1 MPVWAVTK
9 TKNFMKKV
17 KNSFMVL
24 IAAIATLGV
33 VTSTT
38 QKAQAQG
45 GVEDTWSASAG
56 DCVGSPTDCLDTIV
70 ISFQ

>member
-1 MPVWAVTK
+1 
-9 TKNFMKKV
+9 
-17 KNSFMVL
+17 MVL

>member
-1 MPVWAVTK
+1 
-9 TKNFMKKV
+9 MKKV

-33 VTSTT
+33 VTSTN
-38 QKAQAQG
+38 QKAQAKG

-70 ISFQ
+70 ITFQ

>member
-45 GVEDTWSASAG
+45 GVEDTWKAELG
-56 DCVGSPTDCLDTIV
+56 DCGGAPTDCFDTLVIV
-70 ISFQ
+70 FQ